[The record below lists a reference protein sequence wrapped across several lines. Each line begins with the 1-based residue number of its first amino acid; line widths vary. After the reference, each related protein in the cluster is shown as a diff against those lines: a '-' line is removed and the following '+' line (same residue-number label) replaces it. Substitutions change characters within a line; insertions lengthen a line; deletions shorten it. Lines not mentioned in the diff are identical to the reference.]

1 MSLAVDSYYPER
13 SKIEL
18 VPQVDLAFDCFFGSL
33 KIDRLSKMGIPLEM
47 PQMPDVAGDAKAA
60 ADKATK
66 AAQEA
71 AELAGQKTKE
81 TYDLVVPAEI
91 DWC

>member
-1 MSLAVDSYYPER
+1 MSLAVDSYHPER

-18 VPQVDLAFDCFFGSL
+18 VPQVDLAFDYFFGSL
-33 KIDRLSKMGIPLEM
+33 KIDRLSKK
-47 PQMPDVAGDAKAA
+47 MPDVAGDAKAA

-66 AAQEA
+66 TAREA